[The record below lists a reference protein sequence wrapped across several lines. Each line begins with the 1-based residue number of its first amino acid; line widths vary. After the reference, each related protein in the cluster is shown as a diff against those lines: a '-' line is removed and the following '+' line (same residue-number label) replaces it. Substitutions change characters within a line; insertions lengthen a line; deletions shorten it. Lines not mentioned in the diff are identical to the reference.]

1 MAQSEITLTDD
12 QANLVDSFK
21 DVVAGWLCRY
31 GDDVVRAL
39 VASGLPA
46 EQAVQSTADA
56 VEQVVEQGWH
66 AYLRA
71 LTT

>member
-39 VASGLPA
+39 VASG
-46 EQAVQSTADA
+46 
-56 VEQVVEQGWH
+56 
-66 AYLRA
+66 RA
-71 LTT
+71 SGPVDR